1 VVSCHKIAKA
11 WWCEG
16 RNGRIDCDK
25 TTTHCH
31 EPRQE
36 KIARTHYIRS
46 VSIRDMV
53 KLEDIKIDAQVR
65 GMQGDEV
72 VRIIQVA
79 LIGEWE
85 SRKADRSIFQNEPLA

>member
-1 VVSCHKIAKA
+1 
-11 WWCEG
+11 
-16 RNGRIDCDK
+16 
-25 TTTHCH
+25 
-31 EPRQE
+31 
-36 KIARTHYIRS
+36 
-46 VSIRDMV
+46 MV